1 MLAEHTTMFSA
12 LRQLSPLALRRG
24 DSFQGPRCLP
34 RYRCRLNKSPLGD
47 VPPFTL
53 QLHTTA
59 GRTQAHAREPQEEI
73 ARIERL
79 PQEER
84 AQLDEKARQGL
95 TVVPGGTGGNSL
107 EAQLNLAKGEKMAG
121 CEISVQLVW
130 SRRANREVLF
140 VAVILQGI
148 QRIESRTDDVLLKP
162 YEGVCVCMQ
171 SKDHCLHFSFS
182 LKGKLLEFQAV
193 RVPLSVFLK

>member
-24 DSFQGPRCLP
+24 ESFQGPRCLP
-34 RYRCRLNKSPLGD
+34 RYRCRINQSPLCD

-59 GRTQAHAREPQEEI
+59 FRKQAHAREPQEEI
-73 ARIERL
+73 ARTKRL

-84 AQLDEKARQGL
+84 EQFDEKARQGL

-107 EAQLNLAKGEKMAG
+107 EAQLNLAKGGKMAG
-121 CEISVQLVW
+121 CAFCA
-130 SRRANREVLF
+130 RF
-140 VAVILQGI
+140 V
-148 QRIESRTDDVLLKP
+148 
-162 YEGVCVCMQ
+162 
-171 SKDHCLHFSFS
+171 
-182 LKGKLLEFQAV
+182 
-193 RVPLSVFLK
+193 